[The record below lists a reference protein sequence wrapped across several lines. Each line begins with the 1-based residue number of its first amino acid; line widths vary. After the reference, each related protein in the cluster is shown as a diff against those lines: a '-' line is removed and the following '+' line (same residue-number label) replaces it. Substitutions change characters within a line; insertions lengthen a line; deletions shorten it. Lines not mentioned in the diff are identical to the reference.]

1 MWSHP
6 QVNEELKNDNS
17 ANSPQGYFYQLH
29 KLVSPDPSPYV
40 GHRDVFSTSNEERNR
55 GWGKEEPGITEIIWF
70 AFLLIREK
78 LWLMHVI

>member
-6 QVNEELKNDNS
+6 QVNEEPRNDNS

-40 GHRDVFSTSNEERNR
+40 GHRDVFSTSNEERTGVGEGRARNYR
-55 GWGKEEPGITEIIWF
+55 DH
-70 AFLLIREK
+70 LIC
-78 LWLMHVI
+78 LFID